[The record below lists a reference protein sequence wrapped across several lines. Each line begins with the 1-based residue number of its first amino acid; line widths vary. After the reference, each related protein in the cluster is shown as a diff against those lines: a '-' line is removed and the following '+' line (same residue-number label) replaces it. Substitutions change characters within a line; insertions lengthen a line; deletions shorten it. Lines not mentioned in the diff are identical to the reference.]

1 MVASQGSGGGRVRIL
16 IRTSRWAI
24 WARRLGGIAVPL
36 VVLSVLLHRFG
47 LVSGDRFLVIIG
59 LGGLVALMAVAV
71 AVMALARLWQTGD
84 RGWNRALF
92 GLALGLICLAPYIW
106 YGQLA
111 LHYPPVTDIATTQRD
126 ALPLIFE
133 AGTAD
138 MPAPRLLT
146 SEQIAS
152 TFPNVASRTY
162 RLSQAQIFD
171 IVSQLV
177 EANGWTVRR
186 TTPPGG
192 SGQPGRINA
201 QTMTWPGWR
210 EEIVLAVSGND
221 DSATVDMRSASLNA
235 PHDFGSNGL
244 RIESFLRGLDEAVTN
259 ALRDAAGTA
268 PPAADDA
275 DEDGTPDTA
284 PPDDTAGDAAAT

>member
-1 MVASQGSGGGRVRIL
+1 MVAGLSSGGGRVRIL

-59 LGGLVALMAVAV
+59 LGGVVALLAVTV
-71 AVMALARLWQTGD
+71 SLMALARLWQTGD

-92 GLALGLICLAPYIW
+92 GLILGLVCLAPYLW

-146 SEQIAS
+146 AEQIAS
-152 TFPNVASRTY
+152 TFPNVVSRTY
-162 RLSQAQIFD
+162 RLSQTQIFE

-177 EANGWTVRR
+177 EDNGWTMRR
-186 TTPPGG
+186 STPPGG

-210 EEIVLAVSGND
+210 EEIVLAVTGND

-244 RIESFLRGLDEAVTN
+244 RIESFLRALDEAVTT

-268 PPAADDA
+268 PPAADDVE
-275 DEDGTPDTA
+275 DEA
-284 PPDDTAGDAAAT
+284 IPPVTTEGDAAAT

>member
-1 MVASQGSGGGRVRIL
+1 M
-16 IRTSRWAI
+16 
-24 WARRLGGIAVPL
+24 PL

-59 LGGLVALMAVAV
+59 LGGVVALLAVTV
-71 AVMALARLWQTGD
+71 SLMALARLWQTGD

-92 GLALGLICLAPYIW
+92 GLILGLVCLAPYLW

-146 SEQIAS
+146 AEQIAS
-152 TFPNVASRTY
+152 TFPNVVSRTY
-162 RLSQAQIFD
+162 RLSQTQIFE

-177 EANGWTVRR
+177 EDNGWTMRR
-186 TTPPGG
+186 STPPGG

-210 EEIVLAVSGND
+210 EEIVLAVTGND

-244 RIESFLRGLDEAVTN
+244 RIESFLRALDEAVTT

-268 PPAADDA
+268 PPAADDVE
-275 DEDGTPDTA
+275 DEA
-284 PPDDTAGDAAAT
+284 IPPVTTEGDAAAT